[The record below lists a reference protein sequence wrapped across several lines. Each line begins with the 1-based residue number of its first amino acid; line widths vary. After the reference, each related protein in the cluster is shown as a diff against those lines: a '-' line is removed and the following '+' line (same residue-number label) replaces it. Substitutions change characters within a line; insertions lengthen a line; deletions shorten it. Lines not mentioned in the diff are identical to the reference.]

1 MKIKNKNIYPKPE
14 INMTEKKIHNK
25 KENWKHP
32 KITETKIKKVKKT
45 EM

>member
-1 MKIKNKNIYPKPE
+1 MKIKTFFFYPKPE
-14 INMTEKKIHNK
+14 KKIYNK
-25 KENWKHP
+25 KNCKHP